1 MEELSDRYE
10 SGKLAGFFIGALVG
24 AGIALL
30 FAPQAGAQLRELLRD
45 AAGNA
50 KDTLK
55 EATNHGA
62 EIVES
67 AVAQGQEFMEKG
79 EESLRETGRQ
89 AQELG
94 AGVRKAFNQT
104 KDDLAS
110 QCR

>member
-1 MEELSDRYE
+1 MESSDRYE
-10 SGKLAGFFIGALVG
+10 SGNLARFFAGALLG

-30 FAPQAGAQLRELLRD
+30 FAPQAGAQLRRLLRD

-50 KDTLK
+50 KDELK
-55 EATNHGA
+55 ETIKDGT
-62 EIVES
+62 EVLES

>member
-1 MEELSDRYE
+1 MESSDRYE
-10 SGKLAGFFIGALVG
+10 SGHLAGFFVGALFG

-30 FAPQAGAQLRELLRD
+30 FAPQAGAELRRLLRD

-50 KDTLK
+50 KDELK
-55 EATNHGA
+55 ETIRDGT
-62 EIVES
+62 EVLES

-79 EESLRETGRQ
+79 RESLRETGRQ